1 MMNLNDTQ
9 IPMCIGED
17 VGFRFA
23 IQLVRILFTLLFRK
37 LLVCANAIMQT
48 LTSIFLFF
56 LVRRRRIFH

>member
-23 IQLVRILFTLLFRK
+23 IQLVCILFTLLFRK
-37 LLVCANAIMQT
+37 LLVCANAIMET
-48 LTSIFLFF
+48 LTSISFF
-56 LVRRRRIFH
+56 LVRRDSGVD